1 MKKPWLVLA
10 IAFAPAAWIG
20 CSSDPPISNNDTS
33 VLRDSGADGKINLG
47 DGSAEGDGSTASDG
61 GANDGAATLDSGTKD
76 SGPVIGP
83 VGAAVCDGGAFGAG
97 GVLSLSS
104 ATEDDR
110 LDSVTPDELG
120 IAWTTGTGAAAVLYY
135 ADRASTTDAFGAP
148 QSFAAGTYTADR
160 AALSPDGLRLIVV
173 KPDRSGFEELTRAN
187 RMGAGNTFSTPTE
200 GPFENNV
207 NGLVPSGSFVGDP
220 VIDSSDVN
228 FFYSQY
234 DGTSGPS
241 ILRANRLGF
250 TYNDSWGIGF
260 ALDGDSSL
268 EAQASMRRQ
277 PTGVSADARTLFV
290 FDQTTSTERVS
301 TQEISSVKW
310 GATVDYGQ
318 RLYAVPTESCGSLYY
333 STMGTTSTLDLF
345 TATR

>member
-1 MKKPWLVLA
+1 MKMPWLVLA
-10 IAFAPAAWIG
+10 IVFAPAAWIG
-20 CSSDPPISNNDTS
+20 CSSDPPVSSNDTS

-47 DGSAEGDGSTASDG
+47 DGSTEGDGSTLSDG
-61 GANDGAATLDSGTKD
+61 GANDGAAALDSGTKD

-83 VGAAVCDGGAFGAG
+83 VGPSVCDGGAFGAG

-104 ATEDDR
+104 PTADDR
-110 LDSVTPDELG
+110 LDSVTPDELS
-120 IAWTTGTGAAAVLYY
+120 IAWTTGNGGSAVLSYS
-135 ADRASTTDAFGAP
+135 DRASTADAFGAP

-160 AALSPDGLRLIVV
+160 VALSPDGLRLIVV
-173 KPDRSGFEELTRAN
+173 KSDRSGFEELTRAN
-187 RMGAGNTFSTPTE
+187 RTGAGNTFSTPPTE
-200 GPFENNV
+200 GPFANNV
-207 NGLVPSGSFVGDP
+207 NLLVPTGSFVGDP
-220 VIDSSDVN
+220 VIDASDVN

-234 DGTSGPS
+234 DGTSGPT
-241 ILRANRLGF
+241 LFRANRLGF

-260 ALDGDSSL
+260 ALDADPSL
-268 EAQASMRRQ
+268 EAQGAMRRQ

-301 TQEISSVKW
+301 TQDTSSVKW

-333 STMGTTSTLDLF
+333 SAMGATTLDLF